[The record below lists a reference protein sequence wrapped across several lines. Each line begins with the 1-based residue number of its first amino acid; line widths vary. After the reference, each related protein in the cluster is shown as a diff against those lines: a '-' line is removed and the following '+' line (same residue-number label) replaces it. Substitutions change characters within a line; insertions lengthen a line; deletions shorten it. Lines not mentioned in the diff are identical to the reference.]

1 MSSQSK
7 QAISWS
13 EEQQA
18 AFEARGRSV
27 LVTAG
32 AGCGKTGVLVEA
44 VVRSI
49 LIDRVNPREILA
61 VTFTNKA
68 AAEMKNRIRK
78 RMAQFVLDGEHPGA
92 TLPEHDPM
100 VETIDAWCHR
110 LLKAGALEM
119 GLDPEFTLLARG
131 SETSRLEA
139 RAMDEAIGLLLES
152 ELRSDLLELLAEV
165 PMVRTELISIH
176 ARLSASGDGEP
187 GLPQISEEAV
197 RDRLLQ
203 SHTELQRAAAA
214 AAEEIRELLDQGEN
228 ETPTVTEAIGVSEQI
243 SVMDLEQVAGFPFKA
258 INRSPKANKGPEVI
272 RFNAARKGLLRSLG
286 EVQMLPHYRTAS
298 ELFARY
304 AQAATRIRQEEAVLT
319 FADVERL
326 AVELLRREAAAGAKP
341 RFKRVFVD
349 EFQDVNGLQQELV
362 QLLSGDSYFAVG
374 DAAQSIYG
382 FRGSDVA
389 LIEQRAEALAGQAGV
404 LSLRTNY
411 RSVAE
416 VLDANNHVHSKL
428 GVTGFSELI
437 AGRNDPAPE
446 LPVELHVIAQ
456 ADEVSNAEA
465 KARENAAI
473 AVRIRELIDSGDV
486 AGPGSVAVLARSR
499 TTLVEVA
506 DSLRRLGIPAVI
518 EGGGGLW
525 VRPEVEDLVAVL
537 AVTGNSSDEGRL
549 LKLLRSAICGVSI
562 DGLVLLTHAARK
574 RRVGV
579 WAVLKDPSAVQ
590 LSSADTEALAKFVPW
605 LRRQRELAGRRPLA
619 EAVEAA
625 IVETGYDLYL
635 LGLPEGERRF
645 ANVRSLQM
653 FANDWEA
660 RHGRDPRRFADE
672 VAQLASSGRTDED
685 QEAVVEEDGEQA
697 GAVRLLTMH
706 GAKGLQFDTVVVPRL
721 GSRHQSDRDR
731 IRVSANG
738 ERVLMTGTVDGSSE
752 RLFDPELHD
761 EAKLAD
767 AAERARLLYVA
778 MTRAERRLIL
788 TSQLKLSKE
797 GKVKLSSDGEV
808 SGPTGGASFIAE
820 LQPALAPRLAER
832 FDSGELEWV
841 EDLGTKAKVKLVVD
855 RGEALTE
862 VEQREFEAPTGQT
875 QPDFHPQ
882 PQLLDPA
889 LFAVNPSHFS
899 YSGLQQAAA
908 CPLRWYAE
916 NAIGMP
922 NAWQGSP
929 AQKLPELSPR
939 VRGVVMHALLET
951 QGFGDPPP
959 SPDQAVAAAGVSQE
973 DLDLRHAPAVV
984 AATSAVLA
992 SPTWQRISELGLADP
1007 KTVRREESFVLMLDC
1022 GIHGQVHLRGVID
1035 VFVKA
1040 GAGLVQVIDW
1050 KASAGATL
1058 VADLPALVEADY
1070 AIQREAYALAA
1081 LQSGGLDR
1089 PDQVEVIH
1097 LYAERPSEPVTATFN
1112 QTDVERLRE
1121 SLAARVCELLES
1133 GFSASQSPHA
1143 GLCSGCPA
1151 AGTLCPHPPE
1161 LTEHQRT
1168 V

>member
-1 MSSQSK
+1 MSSGSK
-7 QAISWS
+7 RVITWS
-13 EEQQA
+13 AEQQA
-18 AFEARGRSV
+18 AFDARGRSV

-49 LIDRVNPREILA
+49 LVDHVNPRDILA

-78 RMAQFVLDGEHPGA
+78 RMAESVLGGEHPGA
-92 TLPEHDPM
+92 TLPEHDPV

-110 LLKAGALEM
+110 LLKAGALEI
-119 GLDPEFTLLARG
+119 GLDPDFTLLARG

-165 PMVRTELISIH
+165 PMVRTELIAIH

-187 GLPQISEEAV
+187 GLPVISEEAV
-197 RDRLLQ
+197 RVRLEQSYSKLQ
-203 SHTELQRAAAA
+203 AAAA
-214 AAEEIRELLDQGEN
+214 TAAAEIRDLLDQGKN
-228 ETPTVTEAIGVSEQI
+228 ETGAVTTALALCDELAA
-243 SVMDLEQVAGFPFKA
+243 MPLEDAAVFEFKA
-258 INRSPKANKGPEVI
+258 INRQSTANKGPEVEQ
-272 RFNAARKGLLRSLG
+272 FNSMRLEFRRSLA

-304 AQAATRIRQEEAVLT
+304 AQAATRIRQDESVLT

-382 FRGSDVA
+382 FRGSDVN
-389 LIEQRAEALAGQAGV
+389 LIEQRAKSLSDQSGV

-416 VLDANNHVHSKL
+416 VLDANNHVHSQL
-428 GVTGFSELI
+428 EVTGFEELI
-437 AGRNDPAPE
+437 AGRTYPAPE
-446 LPVELHVIAQ
+446 LPVELQLIAQ
-456 ADEVSNAEA
+456 PDDLSNAEA
-465 KARENAAI
+465 KAREDAAI
-473 AVRIRELIDSGDV
+473 AVRIRDLIRTGEV

-499 TTLVEVA
+499 ATLVEVA

-525 VRPEVEDLVAVL
+525 VRPEVDDLVAVL

-549 LKLLRSAICGVSI
+549 LKLLRSPLCGLSI
-562 DGLVLLTHAARK
+562 DALVLLTHAARI
-574 RRVGV
+574 RRVGL
-579 WAVLKDPSAVQ
+579 WAVLKDASGVDLEQ
-590 LSSADTEALAKFVPW
+590 SDREALGSFVPW

-619 EAVEAA
+619 DAVEAA

-635 LGLPEGERRF
+635 LGLAEGERRF

-653 FANDWEA
+653 FANDWES

-672 VAQLASSGRTDED
+672 IAQLAGVGRADED

-721 GSRHQSDRDR
+721 GSPHQSDRER
-731 IRVSANG
+731 IRVSADG
-738 ERVLMTGTVDGSSE
+738 QRALMTAKVDGSSE
-752 RLFDPELHD
+752 RLFDPELH
-761 EAKLAD
+761 EESKAAD

-797 GKVKLSSDGEV
+797 GTVSLSDDGQV
-808 SGPTGGASFIAE
+808 RGPNGGASFIAD
-820 LQPALAPRLAER
+820 LQPAIAPRLVER
-832 FDSGELEWV
+832 FDSGEVEWV
-841 EDLGTKAKVKLVVD
+841 EQLGATATARVVIDLG
-855 RGEALTE
+855 GALA
-862 VEQREFEAPTGQT
+862 EFEQLGLESPASGP

-882 PQLLDPA
+882 PTSLDPPLA
-889 LFAVNPSHFS
+889 AVNASHFS

-916 NAIGMP
+916 TAIGMP
-922 NAWQGSP
+922 NAWEGSNG
-929 AQKLPELSPR
+929 QKLPTLSPR
-939 VRGVVMHALLET
+939 VRGVVMHGLLET
-951 QGFGDPPP
+951 QRFGQQPPNAE
-959 SPDQAVAAAGVSQE
+959 QALAAAAVAQE
-973 DLDLRHAPAVV
+973 DLDARHAPEVI
-984 AATSAVLA
+984 AATSAVLG
-992 SPTWQRISELGLADP
+992 SSTWARVAQLALANP
-1007 KTVRREESFVLMLDC
+1007 RSVRREESFALLLDC
-1022 GIHGQVHLRGVID
+1022 SSHGHVHLRGVLD
-1035 VFVKA
+1035 VFVREPS
-1040 GAGLVQVIDW
+1040 GLVQVIDW
-1050 KASAGATL
+1050 KASAGATAAPDLAAL
-1058 VADLPALVEADY
+1058 VAADY
-1070 AIQREAYALAA
+1070 SIQREAYALAA
-1081 LQSGGLDR
+1081 LESGGAEGPER
-1089 PDQVEVIH
+1089 VEVIH
-1097 LYAERPSEPVTATFN
+1097 LYAERPEERVMEAFD
-1112 QTDVERLRE
+1112 QGDVERLRE
-1121 SLAARVCELLES
+1121 SLEARVCDLLDS
-1133 GFSASQSPHA
+1133 GFPASQSPHA

-1151 AGTLCPHPPE
+1151 AGTLCSHPVE
-1161 LTEHQRT
+1161 LTERAR